1 MKCKISLMRSFFV
14 LTIFVFPLLVVGV
27 DVEVFLKQGIFLG
40 SQILQRA
47 HLNHRLPSTWQ
58 VGML

>member
-1 MKCKISLMRSFFV
+1 MKCKIFLMRSFFV

-47 HLNHRLPSTWQ
+47 HLNYRPPSTWQ
-58 VGML
+58 VGKL